1 MDRRIVEKVLT
12 SPRLIV
18 HTEDVEE
25 SRFTRT
31 RRTHDRNKLTRF
43 YVEIDSAQDIGLRR
57 TVRKSLFNVPQVDH
71 EIAPKPL
78 SFNSRFASS
87 ISPRLAPASSS
98 TIKPSHKSTMP
109 SASWA
114 YRGSR

>member
-1 MDRRIVEKVLT
+1 MNRSLVEKVFT

-31 RRTHDRNKLTRF
+31 RRTHDRNKLTRLN
-43 YVEIDSAQDIGLRR
+43 VEIDSAQDIRLCR
-57 TVRKSLFNVPQVDH
+57 TVRKSLLNVPQVDH

-87 ISPRLAPASSS
+87 ISRRLAPASSS
-98 TIKPSHKSTMP
+98 TIKPSNKCTMR
-109 SASWA
+109 SACWA
-114 YRGSR
+114 